1 MGVFGNIH
9 SIPTTDYMQETI
21 APEKMGCAFSI
32 LPLIASLTMSLGL
45 LISSPIAEK
54 IDVHAWFFVSG
65 IGTIFIVGII
75 IFIDKII
82 RKSKNKNSF
91 L

>member
-1 MGVFGNIH
+1 
-9 SIPTTDYMQETI
+9 
-21 APEKMGCAFSI
+21 MGCAFSI

-45 LISSPIAEK
+45 LISSSIAEK
-54 IDVHAWFFVSG
+54 IGVHVWFFVSG

-82 RKSKNKNSF
+82 RKSKNENSF